1 MVKEKQNVIIKIII
15 FIIIKITGILY
26 KCAHACAHAKA
37 HQNKR
42 GAANHSYKYYSLTET
57 SACR

>member
-26 KCAHACAHAKA
+26 KCAHAKA

-42 GAANHSYKYYSLTET
+42 GAANHSYKYYSLTEA